1 MGQQTETIPMTVKTP
16 AYAWVVLLA
25 VYVACLAAPFNQF
38 KVPPV
43 LPILK
48 RTFDLSYG
56 GAGMMM
62 SIFSIMGL
70 ILAIPS
76 GFLVLRFGI
85 KKSILLSVATVMIG
99 SAIGAISHTSGLL
112 FVSRFIEGSGMG
124 LILVAAPAAIAAWF
138 PAQKRGLPMG
148 LWATCVAVG
157 SVIALNVA
165 PILAGSSGWRSV
177 WWAGSALAAV
187 AFVLFGVLFRLPGHG
202 EIINDPP
209 PGDSNSSAGGELNL
223 GRVLADRNVW
233 LLSLELGCFAIVI
246 MALSTFYPDF
256 LNTVRHYSLA
266 NAAFMTSVMGTVA
279 IFSAPMGGY
288 LSDRLGS
295 RKAVIVWPFILWS
308 IVLLFPFTLSG
319 WVIPVLMVAAGI
331 LGGPIAPVSL
341 AAVPE
346 IVPPQHVGI
355 ALGVVAFG
363 QNLGMF
369 AGPALFGWILETTSW
384 ATAGYLLIPVCM
396 VAVIAAWLVK
406 IR

>member
-1 MGQQTETIPMTVKTP
+1 MGQQAATIPGESKIPT
-16 AYAWVVLLA
+16 YAWVVLFA
-25 VYVACLAAPFNQF
+25 VYVASLAAPFNQF

-48 RTFDLSYG
+48 QTFDLSYG
-56 GAGMMM
+56 SAGMMM
-62 SIFSIMGL
+62 SSFSIMGL
-70 ILAIPS
+70 VLAIPS
-76 GFLVLRFGI
+76 GFLVLRLGI
-85 KKSILLSVATVMIG
+85 KTSILLSVATVMIG
-99 SAIGAISHTSGLL
+99 STLGAISHSSGLL

-165 PILAGSSGWRSV
+165 PVLVGSSGWRSV
-177 WWAGSALAAV
+177 WWVGAALAAV
-187 AFVLFGVLFRLPGHG
+187 ALVLFGVLFRLPGPG
-202 EIINDPP
+202 EVINDPP
-209 PGDSNSSAGGELNL
+209 PENSNSTPGGELSIGQVITNR
-223 GRVLADRNVW
+223 GVW
-233 LLSLELGCFAIVI
+233 LISLELGCFAIVI

-266 NAAFMTSVMGTVA
+266 KASLMTSVMGTVA
-279 IFSAPMGGY
+279 MFSAPVGGY

-295 RKAVIVWPFILWS
+295 RKAVIIGPFILWS
-308 IVLLFPFTLSG
+308 LVLLFPFTLSG
-319 WVIPVLMVAAGI
+319 WAIPVLMVASGI

-369 AGPALFGWILETTSW
+369 AGPALFGWIVETTSW
-384 ATAGYLLIPVCM
+384 ATAGYLLIPVCV
-396 VAVIAAWLVK
+396 VAIVAASLVK

>member
-1 MGQQTETIPMTVKTP
+1 MVQQSETIAKSAKTP
-16 AYAWVVLLA
+16 AYAWVVLFA

-38 KVPPV
+38 KVPPM

-48 RTFDLSYG
+48 QSFELSYG

-76 GFLVLRFGI
+76 GFLVHKFGI
-85 KKSILLSVATVMIG
+85 KKSILLSVGTVMLG
-99 SAIGAISHTSGLL
+99 SVIGAISHTSGLL
-112 FVSRFIEGSGMG
+112 FASRFIEGAGMG

-138 PAQKRGLPMG
+138 PAQTRGLPMG

-157 SVIALNVA
+157 SVIALNIA
-165 PILAGSSGWRSV
+165 PILAGASGWRSV
-177 WWAGSALAAV
+177 WWAGAVLAAV
-187 AFVLFGVLFRLPGHG
+187 AFVLFAVLFRLPAQG
-202 EIINDPP
+202 EVSNDPP
-209 PGDSNSSAGGELNL
+209 PEHATAAPAGEAGL
-223 GRVLADRNVW
+223 GQLLTDRNIW

-279 IFSAPMGGY
+279 IFSAPAGGY

-295 RKAVIVWPFILWS
+295 RKAVIIGPFILWALA
-308 IVLLFPFTLSG
+308 LLFPFTVTG
-319 WVIPVLMVAAGI
+319 WPLPVLMVALGI

-346 IVPPQHVGI
+346 LVSPRQIGI
-355 ALGVVAFG
+355 ALGIVAFG

-369 AGPALFGWILETTSW
+369 AGPALFGWIVETTSW
-384 ATAGYLLIPVCM
+384 ATAGYLLIPVCI
-396 VAVIAAWLVK
+396 VAIIAAALIKV
-406 IR
+406 R

>member
-1 MGQQTETIPMTVKTP
+1 MGQQAATIPGESKIPT
-16 AYAWVVLLA
+16 YAWVVLFA
-25 VYVACLAAPFNQF
+25 VYVASLAAPFNQF

-48 RTFDLSYG
+48 QTFDLSYS

-62 SIFSIMGL
+62 SSFSIMGL
-70 ILAIPS
+70 VLAIPS

-85 KKSILLSVATVMIG
+85 KTSILLSVASVMIG
-99 SAIGAISHTSGLL
+99 SVLGAISHSSGLL
-112 FVSRFIEGSGMG
+112 FVSRFIEGLGMG

-157 SVIALNVA
+157 SVAALNVA
-165 PILAGSSGWRSV
+165 PVLAGSSSWRSV
-177 WWAGSALAAV
+177 WWAGAALAAV
-187 AFVLFGVLFRLPGHG
+187 ALVLFGVLFRLPGPG
-202 EIINDPP
+202 EVINGPP
-209 PGDSNSSAGGELNL
+209 PENSNSAPGGELSIGQVITNR
-223 GRVLADRNVW
+223 GVW
-233 LLSLELGCFAIVI
+233 LISLELGCFAIVI

-266 NAAFMTSVMGTVA
+266 KASLMTSVMGTIA
-279 IFSAPMGGY
+279 MFSAPVGGY

-295 RKAVIVWPFILWS
+295 RKAVIIGPFILWS
-308 IVLLFPFTLSG
+308 LVLLFPFTLSG
-319 WVIPVLMVAAGI
+319 WAIPVLMVASGI

-341 AAVPE
+341 ALVPE
-346 IVPPQHVGI
+346 LVPPQHVGI

-369 AGPALFGWILETTSW
+369 AGPALFGWIVETTSW
-384 ATAGYLLIPVCM
+384 ATAGYLLIPVCV
-396 VAVIAAWLVK
+396 VAIVAASLVK

>member
-1 MGQQTETIPMTVKTP
+1 MAATIPGESKTP
-16 AYAWVVLLA
+16 TYAWVVLFA

-48 RTFDLSYG
+48 QTFDLSYS

-85 KKSILLSVATVMIG
+85 KNSILLSVATVMIG
-99 SAIGAISHTSGLL
+99 SALGAISHSSGLL
-112 FVSRFIEGSGMG
+112 FASRFIEGSGMG

-165 PILAGSSGWRSV
+165 PILVEASGWRSV
-177 WWAGSALAAV
+177 WWAGTALAAV
-187 AFVLFGVLFRLPGHG
+187 ALVLFGVLFRLPRHG
-202 EIINDPP
+202 EMIDDPP
-209 PGDSNSSAGGELNL
+209 PENSPSTPGEEMSL
-223 GRVLADRNVW
+223 GRVMVNRDVW
-233 LLSLELGCFAIVI
+233 LISLELGCFAIVI

-256 LNTVRHYSLA
+256 LNTVRDYSLA
-266 NAAFMTSVMGTVA
+266 KAALMTSVMGTIA
-279 IFSAPMGGY
+279 IFSAPVGGY

-295 RKAVIVWPFILWS
+295 RKAVIIGPFILWS

-319 WVIPVLMVAAGI
+319 WVIPVVMVASGI

-369 AGPALFGWILETTSW
+369 AGPALFGWIVETTSW
-384 ATAGYLLIPVCM
+384 ATAGYLLIPVCV
-396 VAVIAAWLVK
+396 VAIAAAALAK